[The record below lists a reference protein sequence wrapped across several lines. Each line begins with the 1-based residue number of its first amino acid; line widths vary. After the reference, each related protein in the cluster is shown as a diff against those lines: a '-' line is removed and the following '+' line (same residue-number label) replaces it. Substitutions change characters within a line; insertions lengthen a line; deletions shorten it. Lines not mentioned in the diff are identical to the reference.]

1 MVGNGKEHPNGIG
14 PAELEGSTD
23 LGFLSAAL
31 VDGAKEAGQ
40 GGGLGGY
47 AIDDAVDNF
56 TALGRIESFEG
67 VGACDPA
74 WQAQTQTIDNE
85 KIAKNRAQANI
96 TTATFPD

>member
-31 VDGAKEAGQ
+31 VDGAKEAGL

-56 TALGRIESFEG
+56 TALGRIESYEG
-67 VGACDPA
+67 GWCLRSCLAGTDANHRQREDC
-74 WQAQTQTIDNE
+74 E
-85 KIAKNRAQANI
+85 KSRPSEHN
-96 TTATFPD
+96 DGDLS